1 VFAIYT
7 FKIKKHMAL
16 FRKLKNNLGVEE
28 DDSKKK
34 KPNEEIEKDEGE
46 EEEEVK
52 KESKKD
58 KKEKHLADWPQSKG
72 QLAADVY
79 ETDDEFFILAPVA
92 GVSQD
97 EIEIFVENEMLIIK
111 SERKEPDA
119 DKEKKYFFKE
129 CYFGPFSR
137 QVILP
142 EDVNSQKIKASF
154 KKGILLVS
162 MPKKKIEKK
171 KVEIEIE

>member
-1 VFAIYT
+1 
-7 FKIKKHMAL
+7 MAL

-28 DDSKKK
+28 EDPKKK
-34 KPNEEIEKDEGE
+34 KKE
-46 EEEEVK
+46 EEEEIEENEDEDDEEETK
-52 KESKKD
+52 KESRKD

-72 QLAADVY
+72 QLAADIY
-79 ETDDEFFILAPVA
+79 ETDDEFFVLAPVA

-119 DKEKKYFFKE
+119 EKEKKYFFKE

-137 QVILP
+137 QVLLP

-154 KKGILLVS
+154 KKGVLLIS
-162 MPKKKIEKK
+162 MPKKKAEKK
-171 KVEIEIE
+171 KIEIEIE

>member
-1 VFAIYT
+1 MAF
-7 FKIKKHMAL
+7 FK
-16 FRKLKNNLGVEE
+16 KLKNNLGVEE
-28 DDSKKK
+28 ENKTTDREEK
-34 KPNEEIEKDEGE
+34 KP
-46 EEEEVK
+46 
-52 KESKKD
+52 
-58 KKEKHLADWPQSKG
+58 KKEKVKFEEKEVETKTEKEEKTEKDDKKKDSHWLQSKG
-72 QLAADVY
+72 QLAADIY
-79 ETDDEFFILAPVA
+79 ETEDEFCILAPVA

-142 EDVNSQKIKASF
+142 EDANSQKIKASF

-162 MPKKKIEKK
+162 MPKKKTEKK
-171 KVEIEIE
+171 KIEIEIE